1 MPTTKLNKTAL
12 TYALI
17 VLTLFVE
24 PSCESSMSCWKKWP
38 NNKELKY
45 FCNDY
50 NQESCDICWKKY
62 HRRKKEKAISEYKLM
77 KVKLLE
83 LVQEFS
89 LVDIVYVD
97 PNLMKIVSSS

>member
-1 MPTTKLNKTAL
+1 MITTKSPVT
-12 TYALI
+12 
-17 VLTLFVE
+17 FVGKNITE
-24 PSCESSMSCWKKWP
+24 E
-38 NNKELKY
+38 
-45 FCNDY
+45 
-50 NQESCDICWKKY
+50 
-62 HRRKKEKAISEYKLM
+62 KKEKAISEYKLM